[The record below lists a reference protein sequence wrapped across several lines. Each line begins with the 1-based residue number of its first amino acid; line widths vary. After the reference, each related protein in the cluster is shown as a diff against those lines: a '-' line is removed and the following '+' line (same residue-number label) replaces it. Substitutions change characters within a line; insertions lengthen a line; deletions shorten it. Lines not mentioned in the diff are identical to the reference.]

1 MRYKVGLIGKGNVG
15 SALIHLLHIKQSL
28 LEKQLDI
35 KFTLNAI
42 FKSDGALLAQDN
54 RGLHIPKII
63 KKEYDIKKMAQW
75 SDNVFATDYL
85 RKSNFDIIIEATP
98 TNPENGEPGYSHI
111 FKALLNN
118 IDVVTSNKGPFFL
131 YYKKITDLAR
141 KKKCFLKYDATVASC
156 LPVISIKKLLLG
168 NEILSIKAIL
178 NGTSNFI
185 LNKMTNE
192 ELDFSSAF
200 QMAQKLGYTETNP
213 HLDIDGLDSAGK
225 IVILA
230 NELLGWSKSIHD
242 VQVKGISEISLQY
255 IKSLSVNGQVIKPL
269 SIAKRD
275 KLIVEPQLIKRDSVL
290 NLSDNLNGII
300 FKTRYAGPV
309 VLIGKGAGGVEAASA
324 LLNNLIEVILSRNKI
339 T

>member
-28 LEKQLDI
+28 LEKELDI
-35 KFTLNAI
+35 NFTLNAI
-42 FKSDGALLAQDN
+42 FKSDGALLALDKQ
-54 RGLHIPKII
+54 GLNVTKII
-63 KKEYDIKKMAQW
+63 NKEYDIKRMAQW
-75 SDNVFATDYL
+75 SENIFAIDYL
-85 RKSNFDIIIEATP
+85 SKSNFDIIIETTP

-111 FKALLNN
+111 FEALSNK

-131 YYKKITDLAR
+131 YYKKITNLAQ
-141 KKKCFLKYDATVASC
+141 KNKCYLKYDATVASC

-192 ELDFSSAF
+192 GLEFSSAF
-200 QMAQKLGYTETNP
+200 QMAQNLGYTETNP
-213 HLDIDGLDSAGK
+213 CLDIDGLDSAGK

-230 NELLGWSKSIHD
+230 NELLGWSKSIND
-242 VQVKGISEISLQY
+242 VQIKGISDISLHD
-255 IKSLSVNGQVIKPL
+255 IKSLRLNGKVIKPL
-269 SIAKRD
+269 SIAKRNE
-275 KLIVEPQLIKRDSVL
+275 LIVEPQLIKRDSVL
-290 NLSDNLNGII
+290 NLGDNLNGII
-300 FKTRYAGPV
+300 FKTHYAGPV
-309 VLIGKGAGGVEAASA
+309 VLIGKGAGGPEAASA